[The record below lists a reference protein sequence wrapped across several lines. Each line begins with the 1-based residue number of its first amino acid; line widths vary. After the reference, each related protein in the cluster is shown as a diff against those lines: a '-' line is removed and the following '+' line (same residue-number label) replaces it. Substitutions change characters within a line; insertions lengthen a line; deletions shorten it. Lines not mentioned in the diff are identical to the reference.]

1 MTLAIV
7 GVRVW
12 DGSSDRLSDPC
23 TIRVEGSRIAAIGP
37 VGDGSTLLEGAEVVE
52 PGPGCVAL
60 PGLIDG
66 HVHLTLDP
74 QERDAAAQVARSP
87 EDTAKAAAERAAA
100 MVRAGITT
108 ARDLGGGPGHLELT
122 LRDRIASG
130 EVAGP
135 RLLCAGQPLT
145 SPGGHCH
152 FWGGEVE
159 GDDEIRAFVAKQ
171 RDAGVDWIKIMATG
185 GVLTKGTRPGEPQ
198 FEQARIETA
207 CDAARLA
214 GRRIAAHCH
223 ATEGI
228 RRAVRAGVDSV
239 EHCSWSGAKGF
250 GSDVDEALASE
261 IGERGTWISP
271 TVNAGWKRFIEDK
284 EGVETEFFS
293 NMRRAFEALRG
304 AGARLIVSTDAGIP
318 NVAHDALPRALPIF
332 ARFTGLSPV
341 EVLRCATSAAAA
353 ALGVDDRTGRLEPG
367 LEADVLV
374 VQGDPLTNLSAL
386 ERPVL
391 VLARGVRA

>member
-1 MTLAIV
+1 LTLAIV

-52 PGPGCVAL
+52 TGPGCVAL

-87 EDTAKAAAERAAA
+87 EDTAKAAAERADA

>member
-1 MTLAIV
+1 LTLAIV

>member
-1 MTLAIV
+1 LTLAIV

-60 PGLIDG
+60 PCLIDG